1 MIKRFAPAILL
12 AIAVFIAPKTTYS
25 QVNEA
30 SPEFLESIGV
40 DEKLGDFIP
49 LDAKFADVNGDS
61 LTLGEILEKEDKPI
75 ILNPMYFECPLL
87 CGLVVDGMI
96 NVVEDLAWQPGK
108 EYIIVS
114 FSIDPTEDHNL
125 AGKYRKEYLEK
136 LKNTNADNG
145 WYFLTGNKSQI
156 DAVVESIGFKYTKI
170 RGTEEFAHSAAIV
183 MLSPKGKV
191 TRYLYGIKYNEFDV
205 RNALYEAADGKVGTT
220 LERLLMYCYHYD
232 ADANTYTPLA
242 MNVMKLGGAITLT
255 FLVIFLALLWVR
267 DRAKKKTSNIEQ

>member
-1 MIKRFAPAILL
+1 M
-12 AIAVFIAPKTTYS
+12 APKIGFA
-25 QVNEA
+25 QINEA
-30 SPEFLESIGV
+30 SPDFLESISV
-40 DEKLGDFIP
+40 NEKLGDFIP

-61 LTLGEILEKEDKPI
+61 ITIGEILEKENKPV

-96 NVVEDLAWQPGK
+96 NVVDDLAWQPGK

-114 FSIDPTEDHNL
+114 FSIDPTEDYL
-125 AGKYRKEYLEK
+125 VAGKYRKEYLEK
-136 LKNTNADNG
+136 LKNTNAESG
-145 WYFLTGNKSQI
+145 WYFLTGNKTQI
-156 DAVVESIGFKYTKI
+156 DLVVEAVGFNYTKI

-191 TRYLYGIKYNEFDV
+191 TRYLYGIKYDEFDV

-232 ADANTYTPLA
+232 ADSNTYTPLA
-242 MNVMKLGGAITLT
+242 MNIMKLGGAITLI
-255 FLVIFLALLWVR
+255 FLVGFLALLWVR
-267 DRAKKKTSNIEQ
+267 DRTKKKNI